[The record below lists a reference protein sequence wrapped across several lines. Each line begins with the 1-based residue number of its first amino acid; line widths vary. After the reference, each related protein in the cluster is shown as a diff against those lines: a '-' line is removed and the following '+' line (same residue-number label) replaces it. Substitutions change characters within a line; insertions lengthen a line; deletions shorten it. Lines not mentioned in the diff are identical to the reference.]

1 MTTTDTDQWVYLTLA
16 DGITPV
22 IDQWYIFSVY
32 VKGTGGTHLLWVY
45 DGVSDNYSAETIT
58 LTSSWTRYNFSFQ
71 AKATSNVVYGI
82 RSYSAASSSVYLDC
96 ALLELGQDLGSYFDG
111 NTAGASWDGGVS
123 SSVSTLL
130 TGPNVAIIVSETE
143 KSVNVYDSINISEDV
158 IIWESNQ
165 AINVFDSVTAAETVI
180 VLRKEQNVNVFDSIT
195 TAETITAKA
204 SPYYIDVF
212 SSANISENITS
223 KASPQYINVFS
234 SVNVSE
240 GITSKA
246 SPLYINAFSSVNIS
260 ENITSGTTPKLI
272 DVFDS
277 LTATENITSQAS
289 PQAINVFDP
298 INVSEDITPELG
310 VPSYVE
316 INVYDGISV
325 SEDTRVYHYNTLQF
339 KVVNIGSQSTDV
351 IDNTEAFIQNTV
363 ADVVAAFPNCTHI
376 SFGTYIDYTTQ
387 ITYWVNAIHAAGK
400 KVFFRS
406 NGSNFWQGTNGET
419 QDTSSSF
426 AANETARY
434 VTWLNTNYALFEDGD
449 LFEPVPDEPENNTQW
464 DAYYIN
470 LETVDGKAAFNAF
483 IADSIDQLNEI
494 FISNGVSGVITSFAF
509 TNPSV
514 AKN

>member
-1 MTTTDTDQWVYLTLA
+1 MTSTDTDQWVFFNV
-16 DGITPV
+16 GGGNSPV
-22 IDQWYIFSVY
+22 IDQWYTFSVY
-32 VKGTGGTHLLWVY
+32 VKGTGGTHRLWAY

-71 AKATSNVVYGI
+71 AKAVSGVVYGI

-143 KSVNVYDSINISEDV
+143 KSVNVYDSINISDDV

-180 VLRKEQNVNVFDSIT
+180 VLRKEQNINVFDSIT

-234 SVNVSE
+234 SV
-240 GITSKA
+240 
-246 SPLYINAFSSVNIS
+246 
-260 ENITSGTTPKLI
+260 
-272 DVFDS
+272 
-277 LTATENITSQAS
+277 
-289 PQAINVFDP
+289 
-298 INVSEDITPELG
+298 NVSEDITPELG